1 MNAFIQS
8 SWVYLVMQ
16 AAMEIAGSGNPGTE
30 LLMPTITA
38 IFALMSLGCIAAIA
52 LHLISR
58 GDK

>member
-1 MNAFIQS
+1 MTAFIQS

-16 AAMEIAGSGNPGTE
+16 ASLEIAGSGNPGTE
-30 LLMPTITA
+30 WLMPTITA
-38 IFALMSLGCIAAIA
+38 IFALISLGCMAAIS

>member
-1 MNAFIQS
+1 MTAFIQS

-16 AAMEIAGSGNPGTE
+16 ASLEIAGSGNPGTE
-30 LLMPTITA
+30 WLMPTITA
-38 IFALMSLGCIAAIA
+38 IFALISLGCIAAIA

>member
-16 AAMEIAGSGNPGTE
+16 AAMEIAGNGNAGTE
-30 LLMPTITA
+30 WLMPTITT
-38 IFALMSLGCIAAIA
+38 IFAIISLCCTAAIA

-58 GDK
+58 GSK